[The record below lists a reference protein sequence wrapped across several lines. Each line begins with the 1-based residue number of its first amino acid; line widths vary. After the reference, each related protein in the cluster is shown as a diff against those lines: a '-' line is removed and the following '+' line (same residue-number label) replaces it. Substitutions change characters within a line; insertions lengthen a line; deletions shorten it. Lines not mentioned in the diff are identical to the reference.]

1 VGPFD
6 GTQNDPR
13 PRRSGVLA
21 RTPDRAQGHHL
32 ALIYRGL
39 DEFVD
44 SVTTYVRQG
53 LSADEPVFVM
63 ASRPK
68 IEGLRDALGDDARS
82 VEFAD
87 AEAGYKPQVRAT
99 FECLGY
105 IEQQQGRRSRLV
117 AEQVLGRRT
126 PVEVEDYLRMES
138 AANVVYQ
145 PYPVE
150 ILCPYDASALRP
162 GLVEACRRTHAE
174 LLDDDGV
181 RASGQFVD
189 PPRFISGTT
198 SVPKPPTSAPSMTC
212 HTAADLPAARHFAQ
226 AELRRAGL
234 PEPVADDVVL
244 AVSELLSN
252 ALTHGRPPV
261 GLSIYTE
268 DLAGGNPVLACHV
281 DDTGHAPVDPLAG
294 YAPPRDLGVHGRGLW
309 MARQLCDS
317 VQLSADHTG
326 THVRALSLL

>member
-1 VGPFD
+1 VA
-6 GTQNDPR
+6 
-13 PRRSGVLA
+13 RS
-21 RTPDRAQGHHL
+21 RDRAQGHHL
-32 ALIYRGL
+32 ALIYRGR

-44 SVTTYVRQG
+44 CVTTYVRQG
-53 LSADEPVFVM
+53 LAADESVFVM

-87 AEAGYKPQVRAT
+87 AEVGYQPQVRAT
-99 FECLGY
+99 LECLGY
-105 IEQQQGRRSRLV
+105 VEQQKGRRSRLV

-150 ILCPYDASALRP
+150 ILCPYDSSALRP
-162 GLVEACRRTHAE
+162 ELVEACRRTHAE
-174 LLDDDGV
+174 LLDEGGV
-181 RASGQFVD
+181 RASARFVAPD
-189 PPRFISGTT
+189 RFIRDSTT
-198 SVPKPPTSAPSMTC
+198 VPAAPASARSMTC
-212 HTAADLPAARHFAQ
+212 HSAADLPAARRFVQ
-226 AELRRAGL
+226 GELRRVGL
-234 PEPVADDVVL
+234 TEPVADDVVL

-252 ALTHGRPPV
+252 ALSHGRPPV
-261 GLSIYTE
+261 RLSTYAE

-281 DDTGHAPVDPLAG
+281 DDAGRAPVDPLAG
-294 YAPPRDLGVHGRGLW
+294 YAPPRGLGVHGRGLW

-317 VQLSADHTG
+317 VQVGADHTG
-326 THVRALSLL
+326 THVRALTLLQPS